1 MTTSYEPAT
10 ATAQSPARRE
20 VISTEERR
28 LLIVEAV
35 NKLHDRGIAEVSM
48 NAITTAIDGTL
59 EKLGVRVT
67 DEVYT
72 REEADGMPVCPTCGG
87 NGVEM
92 LTDDERQFFAYLSA
106 QRWRTVVEKDT
117 SVRDQKRA
125 RWQQVAVWFDP
136 TWKPE

>member
-1 MTTSYEPAT
+1 MSDGTKA
-10 ATAQSPARRE
+10 ATAQSPAGRE

-59 EKLGVRVT
+59 KKLGVRVT

-72 REEADGMPVCPTCGG
+72 PAEADGMPVCPTCGG
-87 NGVEM
+87 RGVEM
-92 LTDDERQFFAYLSA
+92 LTGDERAFFAYLSA
-106 QRWRTVVEKDT
+106 QRYKTVAEKDT
-117 SVRDQKRA
+117 GLRDQKRA
-125 RWQQVAVWFDP
+125 RWQEVALWFDP
-136 TWKPE
+136 TWTPE